1 MVVLA
6 FHLFFDKLSVESCL
20 ESEIKLAVD
29 KNPYREWESLR
40 TSSDYR
46 SRETQASSLTRQ
58 MLRRPEY
65 LRDSNRVNPGP
76 YRSLRARAAD
86 SKPQEPHITCNED
99 VWGWQRW
106 TEVDEY
112 VTQSELSSNLF
123 EKSTSKDGIPGCG
136 SVES

>member
-20 ESEIKLAVD
+20 GLEIELAVD

-40 TSSDYR
+40 ASSDYR

-58 MLRRPEY
+58 MLSRPEY

-76 YRSLRARAAD
+76 LRNLRARAAD
-86 SKPQEPHITCNED
+86 SKTQEPHITCNED

-106 TEVDEY
+106 TEAEEY
-112 VTQSELSSNLF
+112 VTQSELSSNLL
-123 EKSTSKDGIPGCG
+123 EQSTSKDGIPGCG
-136 SVES
+136 GVES